1 MPRPSIRPWLT
12 KWYLDCITRKGDCF
26 IGYAGRVRLGPI
38 GLAVTSALLGF
49 ESGPTTRRWRLLDG
63 RVPKGTAA
71 GEVGWK
77 SRWLGVHGQWTT
89 TAPSRRRVLHESD
102 ALRVTWECMVPG
114 GRARVRFGGADLEG
128 YGYAECLSVTGD
140 PAALGLRE
148 LLWGHFAGPLT
159 QLVWLVWRGAEPLT
173 LVLWNGEEVPGATVP
188 DAGVVLARGQRL
200 AMGAPRVLRSGGV
213 GDTIPA
219 ALRLLVPASLYG
231 IREEKWIAEA
241 QLGNGRDPAERGWAI
256 YERVTWP

>member
-1 MPRPSIRPWLT
+1 
-12 KWYLDCITRKGDCF
+12 
-26 IGYAGRVRLGPI
+26 
-38 GLAVTSALLGF
+38 
-49 ESGPTTRRWRLLDG
+49 
-63 RVPKGTAA
+63 
-71 GEVGWK
+71 
-77 SRWLGVHGQWTT
+77 
-89 TAPSRRRVLHESD
+89 
-102 ALRVTWECMVPG
+102 MVPG